1 MTVMPF
7 RGADPALILRCHG
20 LDEHT
25 FDDATEDAWNDLGG
39 DVAFNFP
46 YLAAELLH
54 AAAEV
59 EDDDELPPPEFA
71 AMSDDRFGKY
81 WVEAVARATVR
92 RMVFD
97 DPERVRQEI
106 DLLALWLPEAR
117 RRGLASPVPPP
128 TPRDDRNDLA
138 DVVAQAKSAANG
150 DREPSTAIDL
160 LFVTGKTL
168 GEISKAAHGLTVPE
182 LVALQAESGLSWPD
196 FIDSRLAES

>member
-20 LDEHT
+20 LDEHA
-25 FDDATEDAWNDLGG
+25 FDDATEDAWNDLGS

-46 YLAAELLH
+46 LLAAELLH

-59 EDDDELPPPEFA
+59 EVGEGPDFTR
-71 AMSDDRFGKY
+71 MSDNTFAEC
-81 WVEAVARATVR
+81 WIETVAEATVR
-92 RMVFD
+92 RMVFGD
-97 DPERVRQEI
+97 SERVRQEI
-106 DLLALWLPEAR
+106 EQLALWLPEAR
-117 RRGLASPVPPP
+117 RRGLAPPVPPP

-168 GEISKAAHGLTVPE
+168 GEISKAARGLTVPE
-182 LVALQAESGLSWPD
+182 LVALQAESGQSWPD